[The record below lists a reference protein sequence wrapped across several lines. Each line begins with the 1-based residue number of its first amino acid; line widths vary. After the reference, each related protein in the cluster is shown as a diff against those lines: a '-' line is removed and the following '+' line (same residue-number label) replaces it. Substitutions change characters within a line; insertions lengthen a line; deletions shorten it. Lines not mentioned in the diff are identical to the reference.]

1 MKVEDFETLI
11 ENCKFFLDNEK
22 VRFVPYTIKDN
33 KRVAKILIENK
44 MTNISLDEF
53 NKIAKQSMPIYQARK
68 KLKQQ
73 QLNKY
78 NAMSPDEISKLP
90 MENKVEYLELLFPRN
105 QTKEDV
111 DDICR
116 NNEENIRA
124 CLFNLD
130 FPQSFWQKEKEQA
143 ARYASLVA
151 NSPEISQKLKNW
163 QDTSL
168 DDKKEVIKQSLKIFE
183 YVYGDA
189 PRLEFYT
196 ETQERERLVKLG
208 YPEDVHINA
217 ANYHEGIISFNT
229 DRLQDCDNFFAVSV
243 PFHEGTHYRQ
253 DVQSF
258 GDALV
263 DRIFQSSAA
272 NLLAYDN
279 EDNNKQGK
287 NYKDLYTML
296 PFEVHAYGLQEYMEN
311 SLIENT
317 GIQKSKNKD
326 TPEVKRIHNKGYSMA
341 KVNQYR
347 SR

>member
-11 ENCKFFLDNEK
+11 ENCKFFLDDEK

-53 NKIAKQSMPIYQARK
+53 NKIAKQSMPLYQARK

-78 NAMSPDEISKLP
+78 NAMSSDEISKLP

-105 QTKEDV
+105 QTKENV

-151 NSPEISQKLKNW
+151 NSPEISPKLKNW
-163 QDTSL
+163 RDTSL

-189 PRLEFYT
+189 PKLEFYT
-196 ETQERERLVKLG
+196 EAQERERLVKLG

-326 TPEVKRIHNKGYSMA
+326 TPEVKHIHNKGYSMA

>member
-53 NKIAKQSMPIYQARK
+53 NKIAKQSMPLYQARK

-78 NAMSPDEISKLP
+78 NAMSSEEISKLP

-151 NSPEISQKLKNW
+151 NSPEISPKLKNW
-163 QDTSL
+163 RDTSL

-189 PRLEFYT
+189 PKLEFYT
-196 ETQERERLVKLG
+196 EAQERERLVKLG

-279 EDNNKQGK
+279 EDNKKQGK

>member
-111 DDICR
+111 DDVCR

-189 PRLEFYT
+189 PKLEFYT
-196 ETQERERLVKLG
+196 EAQERERLVKLG

-253 DVQSF
+253 DIQSF

-279 EDNNKQGK
+279 EDNKKQGK

-326 TPEVKRIHNKGYSMA
+326 TPEIKRIHNKGYSMA

>member
-11 ENCKFFLDNEK
+11 ENCKFFLDDEK

-151 NSPEISQKLKNW
+151 NSPEISPKLKNW
-163 QDTSL
+163 RDTSL

-189 PRLEFYT
+189 PKLEFYT
-196 ETQERERLVKLG
+196 EAQERERLVKLG

-263 DRIFQSSAA
+263 DRIFQSSAS

-279 EDNNKQGK
+279 EDNKKQGK

>member
-78 NAMSPDEISKLP
+78 NAMSSEEISKLP

-105 QTKEDV
+105 QTKENV

-189 PRLEFYT
+189 PKLEFYT
-196 ETQERERLVKLG
+196 EAQERERLVKLG

-229 DRLQDCDNFFAVSV
+229 DRLQDCDNFFEVSV

-258 GDALV
+258 GYTLV
-263 DRIFQSSAA
+263 DRIFQSSAS

-279 EDNNKQGK
+279 EDNKKQGK

>member
-11 ENCKFFLDNEK
+11 ENCKFFLDDEK

-111 DDICR
+111 DDVCR
-116 NNEENIRA
+116 NNEENIRT

-168 DDKKEVIKQSLKIFE
+168 DDKKEVIKQTLKIFE

-189 PRLEFYT
+189 PKLEFYT
-196 ETQERERLVKLG
+196 EAQERERLVKLG

-279 EDNNKQGK
+279 EDNKKQGK

>member
-11 ENCKFFLDNEK
+11 ENCKFFLDDEK

-78 NAMSPDEISKLP
+78 NAMSSEEISKLP

-111 DDICR
+111 DDVCR
-116 NNEENIRA
+116 NNEENIRT

-168 DDKKEVIKQSLKIFE
+168 DDKKEVIKQTLKIFE

-189 PRLEFYT
+189 PKLEFYT
-196 ETQERERLVKLG
+196 EAQERERLVKLG

-279 EDNNKQGK
+279 EDNKKQGK

>member
-11 ENCKFFLDNEK
+11 ENCKFFLDDEK

-189 PRLEFYT
+189 PKLEFYT
-196 ETQERERLVKLG
+196 EAQERKRLVKLG

-258 GDALV
+258 GDTLV
-263 DRIFQSSAA
+263 DRIFQSSAS

-279 EDNNKQGK
+279 EDNKKQGK

>member
-78 NAMSPDEISKLP
+78 NAMSSEEISKLP

-111 DDICR
+111 DDVCR

-189 PRLEFYT
+189 PKLEFYT
-196 ETQERERLVKLG
+196 EAQERERLVKLG

-253 DVQSF
+253 DIQSF

-279 EDNNKQGK
+279 EDNKKQGK

-326 TPEVKRIHNKGYSMA
+326 TPEIKRIHNKGYSMA

>member
-1 MKVEDFETLI
+1 MKAEDFEILV
-11 ENCKFFLDNEK
+11 ESCKFFLDDEK
-22 VRFVPYTIKDN
+22 VRFVPYSIKDN

-44 MTNISLDEF
+44 MTSISLDEF
-53 NKIAKQSMPIYQARK
+53 NEIAKQSAPLYQARK

-73 QLNKY
+73 QLGKY
-78 NAMSPDEISKLP
+78 NAMSADEIAKQP

-111 DDICR
+111 DEVCR
-116 NNEENIRA
+116 KNEENIRA
-124 CLFNLD
+124 CLFHLD

-151 NSPEISQKLKNW
+151 NSPEITQKLKNW

-189 PRLEFYT
+189 PKLEFYT
-196 ETQERERLVKLG
+196 EAQERERLVKLG
-208 YPEDVHINA
+208 YPEDVHVNA
-217 ANYHEGIISFNT
+217 ANYHEGVISFNT
-229 DRLQDCDNFFAVSV
+229 DRLQESDNLFAVSV

-263 DRIFQSSAA
+263 DRIFQSSVT

-279 EDNNKQGK
+279 ERNDKQDK

-296 PFEVHAYGLQEYMEN
+296 PCEVHAYGLQEYMEN
-311 SLIENT
+311 ELIQNT
-317 GIQKSKNKD
+317 GIQKANDKD
-326 TPEVKRIHNKGYSMA
+326 TPVVKRIHNKGYSMA